1 MKSSHNKLVLFLLFI
16 STTFYCTSQEVITA
30 KIVSKVADNLID
42 IKAIAQNNDET
53 FKDEYSYLLFS
64 LKKGEGGN
72 FSKNTQSGVFS
83 LESNEQKVL
92 TTLKINIQE
101 KEECKVY
108 FYIRK
113 SGNLISKDSVVIVA
127 AESGDKKVIE
137 EDDFEIK
144 GIVIDNAITKLGKD
158 FLDYF
163 YQAYLVSGNQYPFI
177 ITIKERP
184 SFGRSSIITLQV
196 DDTKIIEFYSKPDEE
211 YLKGYVK
218 SALQRLKTFDKQRK
232 LLYKDRRI

>member
-1 MKSSHNKLVLFLLFI
+1 LKSSHNKLVLFLLFI
-16 STTFYCTSQEVITA
+16 STTFYCNSQEVITA

-42 IKAIAQNNDET
+42 IKAIAENNDVT

-64 LKKGEGGN
+64 LKKGQGGN
-72 FSKNTQSGVFS
+72 YSKNTQSGIFS

-101 KEECKVY
+101 NEECKVY

-127 AESGDKKVIE
+127 AEKADKEVVE
-137 EDDFEIK
+137 EEDFEIK

-158 FLDYF
+158 FHDYF

-196 DDTKIIEFYSKPDEE
+196 DDKKIIEFYSRPDEE
-211 YLKGYVK
+211 YLKEYAK
-218 SALQRLKTFDKQRK
+218 LALQRLKIFDKQRK
-232 LLYKDRRI
+232 LLYKNRRI